1 MIITHRLTKE
11 MPILIDSQEEKIINI
26 NTISLESADEKFPI
40 DIFCENKRKSE
51 VFKICSLKK
60 GSQEVY
66 STELILDL
74 HDFKDKYELFL
85 KTKCKNV
92 VVNIIGYYDLEEESE
107 EKEETKKKSGKRN
120 KRGKRKKGE
129 KRK

>member
-1 MIITHRLTKE
+1 

-92 VVNIIGYYDLEEESE
+92 VVNIIG
-107 EKEETKKKSGKRN
+107 
-120 KRGKRKKGE
+120 
-129 KRK
+129 